1 MQGWSINLFRIR
13 GIRIAVDITFL
24 VPLAYVAYQGWT
36 AGGREGLEWGIGL
49 FLLCFTCI
57 VLHELGHSLTA
68 MHYGVKIRRIV
79 LMIFGGKAEFDRIPR
94 KPIQEFLITAAG
106 PLVNFVIAGVLW
118 ALLGLPADWSYAN
131 AGNTL
136 LDVGRVLIIWN
147 LVVGCFNLIPAFPMD
162 GGRIVR
168 SLLATRMPYLRAT
181 FWAASIAKVVTVV
194 GAIIAFYRGD
204 YYLGFLFLFI
214 FRVGDLEYRAVRRQE
229 QEDALWRA
237 SLIQNVT
244 IRPPAEPP
252 ILSP

>member
-1 MQGWSINLFRIR
+1 
-13 GIRIAVDITFL
+13 
-24 VPLAYVAYQGWT
+24 
-36 AGGREGLEWGIGL
+36 
-49 FLLCFTCI
+49 
-57 VLHELGHSLTA
+57 
-68 MHYGVKIRRIV
+68 
-79 LMIFGGKAEFDRIPR
+79 
-94 KPIQEFLITAAG
+94 
-106 PLVNFVIAGVLW
+106 
-118 ALLGLPADWSYAN
+118 
-131 AGNTL
+131 
-136 LDVGRVLIIWN
+136 
-147 LVVGCFNLIPAFPMD
+147 MD